1 MKITLK
7 DGVVKEF
14 DNAVSVLEIAKSI
27 SEGLARNAC
36 AGIVDGEVKDLRF
49 VVDKD
54 AEVSICTF
62 EDEAGKMAFRHTAS
76 HILAQ
81 AVKRLYPEAK
91 IAIGPA
97 IADGFY
103 YDFDREKAFTQE
115 ELEALEVEMK
125 RLRRK
130 IFLLKDLSCPEQ
142 KQSNIWKKEKNPTR

>member
-76 HILAQ
+76 HTSAIMSSFHLFYQ
-81 AVKRLYPEAK
+81 FCIYIFQCK
-91 IAIGPA
+91 IYTLIYKFISAYINFHSP
-97 IADGFY
+97 I
-103 YDFDREKAFTQE
+103 
-115 ELEALEVEMK
+115 VN
-125 RLRRK
+125 
-130 IFLLKDLSCPEQ
+130 FL
-142 KQSNIWKKEKNPTR
+142 